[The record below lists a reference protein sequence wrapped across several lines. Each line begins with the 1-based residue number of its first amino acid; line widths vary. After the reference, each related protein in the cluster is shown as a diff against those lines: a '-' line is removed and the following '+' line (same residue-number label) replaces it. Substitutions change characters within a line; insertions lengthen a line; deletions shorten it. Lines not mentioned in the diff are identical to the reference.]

1 MKLEDFS
8 FRLGN
13 KELKPLIIGGM
24 GVNISTR
31 EMALEAA
38 RLGGIGHISD
48 AMLPSVCDKIL
59 GTNFTSKKAKAQ
71 RIYMNSIDKSQDVIS
86 SEMLREAALLYTRP
100 IMEQKKGDGLV
111 FVNCMEKLTMN
122 DPLRTLKARLNA
134 LMDAGI
140 DGITL
145 GAGLHMASLSLME
158 DNPRFRD
165 VKIGIMVSSVRA
177 LKLFLRRATKHNRM
191 PDYVIVEGPLAGGH
205 LGFGMDWANYSLM
218 PIFKEVKEF
227 LANEGHPDIPVIA
240 AGGIFTESDAVEFM
254 KAGAAAVQVATRF
267 TVAQESGLPH
277 DVKQAYFNA
286 KPEDIEVNTI
296 STTGYPMRMLK
307 YSPAIGS
314 AVRPNCETYGYLL
327 EEGKCSY
334 LTAWLDA
341 AGGTFDGPTPKCVQS
356 KTCLCTQMR
365 NFKVWTCGAKAS
377 RLHQTSVR
385 GSDGLWV
392 EPSTEHIF
400 NDYMKSENGE
410 IAVPSLKDQAVPA

>member
-240 AGGIFTESDAVEFM
+240 AGGIFTGSDAVEFM

-327 EEGKCSY
+327 EEGA
-334 LTAWLDA
+334 LTS
-341 AGGTFDGPTPKCVQS
+341 P
-356 KTCLCTQMR
+356 
-365 NFKVWTCGAKAS
+365 
-377 RLHQTSVR
+377 R
-385 GSDGLWV
+385 GSTPRAAPLTVPPRSAFRARPASAPRCVTSRSG
-392 EPSTEHIF
+392 PAARRRAGCTRRRS
-400 NDYMKSENGE
+400 
-410 IAVPSLKDQAVPA
+410 AVLMVSGSNPPPNTSSMTI

>member
-134 LMDAGI
+134 LM
-140 DGITL
+140 
-145 GAGLHMASLSLME
+145 M
-158 DNPRFRD
+158 P
-165 VKIGIMVSSVRA
+165 VSTA
-177 LKLFLRRATKHNRM
+177 LR
-191 PDYVIVEGPLAGGH
+191 
-205 LGFGMDWANYSLM
+205 
-218 PIFKEVKEF
+218 
-227 LANEGHPDIPVIA
+227 
-240 AGGIFTESDAVEFM
+240 
-254 KAGAAAVQVATRF
+254 
-267 TVAQESGLPH
+267 
-277 DVKQAYFNA
+277 
-286 KPEDIEVNTI
+286 
-296 STTGYPMRMLK
+296 
-307 YSPAIGS
+307 
-314 AVRPNCETYGYLL
+314 
-327 EEGKCSY
+327 
-334 LTAWLDA
+334 
-341 AGGTFDGPTPKCVQS
+341 
-356 KTCLCTQMR
+356 
-365 NFKVWTCGAKAS
+365 
-377 RLHQTSVR
+377 SVR
-385 GSDGLWV
+385 GFIWR
-392 EPSTEHIF
+392 PS
-400 NDYMKSENGE
+400 
-410 IAVPSLKDQAVPA
+410 PSWKITPASAT